1 MNIVPVQ
8 YLKTLQYM
16 PSTEHKML
24 RYGVAAIVAFYA
36 FVLTAVAV

>member
-1 MNIVPVQ
+1 MNIVPIQ
-8 YLKTLQYM
+8 YLKTLQFM

-36 FVLTAVAV
+36 FVFAAVAV